1 MVQSKSSYHHR
12 RVEAHLS
19 AILHDLYILG
29 VNIANKVAI
38 THNVTLNKE
47 NTTDLEALETPSFP
61 AHLLDSQ
68 CLVSLES
75 QSGHPAPYRVSSDLL
90 TETCIDAHPSDSPE
104 LPTCITK
111 VKVKSDH
118 LR

>member
-1 MVQSKSSYHHR
+1 M
-12 RVEAHLS
+12 
-19 AILHDLYILG
+19 LG
-29 VNIANKVAI
+29 VTIANKVAI

-75 QSGHPAPYRVSSDLL
+75 QLVHSAPYRVSSDHL
-90 TETCIDAHPSDSPE
+90 TQTCIDVRPLDSPKQ
-104 LPTCITK
+104 PTYITK
-111 VKVKSDH
+111 VKVITYRGAVHTTSKSN
-118 LR
+118 LRVSC